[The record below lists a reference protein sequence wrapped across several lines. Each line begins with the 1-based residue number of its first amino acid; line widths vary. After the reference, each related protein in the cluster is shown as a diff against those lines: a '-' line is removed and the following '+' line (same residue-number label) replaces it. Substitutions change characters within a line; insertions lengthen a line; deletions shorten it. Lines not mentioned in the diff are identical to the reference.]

1 MSVMIAVAAV
11 AVLILGLF
19 WRFTI
24 SPCAARSNRARA
36 LRWRIRLRLRPG
48 RGHAS
53 IAEIAVRWSLLA
65 ALFHG
70 RRARPDMT
78 LRARIVAPA
87 TDYAVRLGRAQYGK
101 RVFARM
107 EDQTLILAGPRVGK
121 SGYLADRILVHP
133 GAVLCTST
141 RTDLYDATAA
151 ERARLGLVAVF
162 NPQGVGNLPSSFGW
176 NPLTGCGQPEIA
188 VRRAESLI
196 GDLIDG
202 DMAFWQQ
209 KACVALAALLHA
221 AALMDGAT
229 MADVFAWA
237 NRRGDAMAEQLLTN
251 HGGDSLPL
259 LSALAEI
266 RKDGRAAD
274 SIRMTLVKSL
284 GWVTIPSVAAAVTPG
299 PGQGFDP
306 VSFAESCGTLY
317 LIAPGGE
324 TSPTAPLFR
333 AFTTYIQYEA
343 ALAGSRTVH
352 KRLTPPLLLALDEVT
367 QIVPV
372 PLPVW
377 LADGAGKGLLV
388 AAVVHDMG
396 QLAGAW
402 GDAGA
407 RVIWATC
414 GTKIFF
420 GGISDASTLE
430 NISKLCGSVT
440 VKTADRHGS
449 VPAMPIEVIRQLPYM
464 RALVLRVNLSPVV
477 VKVRPVW
484 KRFDRRFGRRP
495 VLAPVMPPA
504 PQPALDAVP
513 ALAGAPADVPE
524 PIPAPAR
531 PPARIRRSVDE

>member
-1 MSVMIAVAAV
+1 MIILAAAV
-11 AVLILGLF
+11 ALLILALV

-24 SPCAARSNRARA
+24 SPWAVRSNRGRA
-36 LRWRIRLRLRPG
+36 MRWRIRLRLRPG
-48 RGHAS
+48 KGHAS
-53 IAEIAVRWSLLA
+53 IAELAVRWSLLA

-78 LRARIVAPA
+78 LRARIVAPT
-87 TDYAVRLGRAQYGK
+87 TDHAVRLGRAQYGK

-121 SGYLADRILVHP
+121 SGYLADRILTHP

-141 RTDLYDATAA
+141 RTDLHDATAA
-151 ERARLGLVAVF
+151 ERARRGPIAVF
-162 NPQGVGNLPSSFGW
+162 NPQGVGYLPSSFGW

-209 KACVALAALLHA
+209 KATVALAALLHA

-237 NRRGDAMAEQLLTN
+237 NRRGDAMAEQILTN

-259 LSALAEI
+259 LSALSEI
-266 RKDGRAAD
+266 RRDGRSAD
-274 SIRMTLVKSL
+274 SIRMTLIKSL
-284 GWVTIPSVAAAVTPG
+284 GWVTIPSVADAVTPA

-306 VSFAESCGTLY
+306 VSFVQSCGTLY

-333 AFTTYIQYEA
+333 AFTTYVQYEA
-343 ALAGSRTVH
+343 ALAGSRTMY
-352 KRLTPPLLLALDEVT
+352 KKLAPPLLMALDEVT
-367 QIVPV
+367 QICPV
-372 PLPVW
+372 PLPTW

-396 QLAGAW
+396 QLVEAW

-420 GGISDASTLE
+420 GGISDAGTLE
-430 NISKLCGSVT
+430 NISKLCGSGT
-440 VKTADRHGS
+440 LNTEDSRTS
-449 VPAMPIEVIRQLPYM
+449 VPVMPIDVIRQLPHM
-464 RALVLRVNLSPVV
+464 RALVLRMNLSPVV
-477 VKVRPVW
+477 VKVRPIW
-484 KRFDRRFGRRP
+484 MRFDRRFGQRRP
-495 VLAPVMPPA
+495 AYVTPAA
-504 PQPALDAVP
+504 PQPVPTLAGVLADAPGPEEVP
-513 ALAGAPADVPE
+513 APV
-524 PIPAPAR
+524 R
-531 PPARIRRSVDE
+531 PPVRPRKAADE